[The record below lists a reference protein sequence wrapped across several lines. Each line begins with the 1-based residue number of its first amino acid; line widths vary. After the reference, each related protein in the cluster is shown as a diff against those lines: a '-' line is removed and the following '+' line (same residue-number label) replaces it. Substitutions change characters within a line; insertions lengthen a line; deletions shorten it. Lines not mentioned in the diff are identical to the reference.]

1 LTYQHRSRFVGGGT
15 VSQTAAKQ
23 QQQNTQGDNT
33 MKQTLTTSQVADML
47 MQDDN
52 AAWSYAGA
60 RALAEHLEEIDRES
74 EQEMDFDRVAIRC
87 EFSEYTSATEAAG
100 NYDWEPGEDADEDEA
115 EKSALQYLQ
124 DRTTV
129 IKFTG
134 GVIIQDY

>member
-1 LTYQHRSRFVGGGT
+1 
-15 VSQTAAKQ
+15 
-23 QQQNTQGDNT
+23 
-33 MKQTLTTSQVADML
+33 MKQTLTTNQVADML

-87 EFSEYTSATEAAG
+87 EFSEHTSATEAAA
-100 NYDWEPGEDADEDEA
+100 NYDWEPDEDADEDEA
-115 EKSALQYLQ
+115 DKSALQFLQ

-129 IKFTG
+129 IEFTG
-134 GVIIQDY
+134 GIIIQDF

>member
-1 LTYQHRSRFVGGGT
+1 
-15 VSQTAAKQ
+15 
-23 QQQNTQGDNT
+23 
-33 MKQTLTTSQVADML
+33 MKQTLTTNQVADML

-87 EFSEYTSATEAAG
+87 EFSEYASATEAAG

-124 DRTTV
+124 ERTTV
-129 IKFTG
+129 IEFTG